1 MNKCP
6 NVILIFCNLPQRL
19 PKTLVEVLEV
29 CRILIL
35 TVMGHCIKG
44 HLKGAESKRLFDTT
58 PSLQQL

>member
-19 PKTLVEVLEV
+19 PNTFCGSFGGLSHPNSYCK
-29 CRILIL
+29 
-35 TVMGHCIKG
+35 GHCIKG
-44 HLKGAESKRLFDTT
+44 HLKGAASKRLFDTT

>member
-19 PKTLVEVLEV
+19 PNTLVEVLEV
-29 CRILIL
+29 CRLVL
-35 TVMGHCIKG
+35 TVMGHCIKE
-44 HLKGAESKRLFDTT
+44 HLKGAASKRLFDTT

>member
-1 MNKCP
+1 MNKCL

-19 PKTLVEVLEV
+19 PNTFVEVLEV
-29 CRILIL
+29 CRIL

-44 HLKGAESKRLFDTT
+44 HLEGAASKRLFDTT